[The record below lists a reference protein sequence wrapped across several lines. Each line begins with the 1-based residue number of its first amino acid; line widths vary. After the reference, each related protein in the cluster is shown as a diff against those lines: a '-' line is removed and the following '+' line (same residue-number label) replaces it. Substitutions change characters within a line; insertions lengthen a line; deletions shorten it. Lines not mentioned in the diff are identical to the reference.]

1 MDTPKQPANLAP
13 PTKPSLLR
21 HHQDHL
27 RILAFGNSLTEG
39 YTDFGMRFHPYG
51 NALKSKL
58 SALAPDLT
66 ISVDINGQSGDCVLD
81 SLQPTTQ
88 SDRIKRAWQY
98 LAIVLGGTNDLAHKL
113 ERGLEGS
120 EEIFQG
126 LRPLYEHVL
135 NAGTSLIVMTVPER
149 AIDTRSS
156 DLAVKAHANREH
168 LNRLIVQWAADSRLH
183 REQIDGPKVYFFDL
197 AALVPFPRDEDDGDT
212 TPAEGGMWSLD
223 DLHMTSRG
231 HDFVGNELAAFI
243 KNLL

>member
-81 SLQPTTQ
+81 SLRGNFKNRLLNAIG
-88 SDRIKRAWQY
+88 SREHGKYD
-98 LAIVLGGTNDLAHKL
+98 LAIVLGHST
-113 ERGLEGS
+113 
-120 EEIFQG
+120 
-126 LRPLYEHVL
+126 
-135 NAGTSLIVMTVPER
+135 
-149 AIDTRSS
+149 
-156 DLAVKAHANREH
+156 
-168 LNRLIVQWAADSRLH
+168 W
-183 REQIDGPKVYFFDL
+183 
-197 AALVPFPRDEDDGDT
+197 RDQ
-212 TPAEGGMWSLD
+212 
-223 DLHMTSRG
+223 
-231 HDFVGNELAAFI
+231 
-243 KNLL
+243 